1 MRAYLSGKVGKF
13 WNILGPGFT
22 TGAAD
27 DDPSGIATYSQAG
40 AQFGLSLLWLSAF
53 SLPLMSIVQEM
64 CARIGIATGRGLA
77 SNIKRHFPKPV
88 LYALTFLLLIANT
101 LNIGADLGAMAQSTL
116 LLFPGLHFG
125 VVVLAFAL
133 LSLGLQI
140 FLSYQV
146 YARYLKWL
154 ALILLAYVF
163 SALWVSGVNWG
174 TVLLTAFTP
183 QIIFSKEVLLMI
195 CAILGTTISPY
206 LFFWQTAQ
214 EVEEEISKGE
224 TSIKK
229 RQAGVTPLAIRDMR
243 IDVWFGML
251 FSNVIMFFIITA
263 TALTIFNTGGGQITS
278 AADAAVALKPFVGN
292 LAYLV
297 FTLGILGTGLLAIP
311 VLAGSAAY
319 AMSESLGLKEGLS
332 KKWYQA
338 IPFYIILTL
347 SVLVGMCINFLGI
360 DTIKALIYSA
370 VLNGFVAP
378 FILAA
383 IVILSQNKKVMG
395 KYVNNIVTTTL
406 GWGVV
411 IIMAI
416 VSVFAVISFI

>member
-1 MRAYLSGKVGKF
+1 MSVFSKKASRF

-40 AQFGLSLLWLSAF
+40 AQFGLHLLWLAAF
-53 SLPLMSIVQEM
+53 SFPLMGIVQEM

-77 SNIKRHFPKPV
+77 ANIKRHFPRPV
-88 LYALTFLLLIANT
+88 LYTLTILLVFANT

-116 LLFPGLHFG
+116 LLFPQFRFG
-125 VVVLAFAL
+125 YVVIAFAV

-140 FLSYQV
+140 FLSYST
-146 YARYLKWL
+146 YAKYLKWL

-163 SALWVSGVNWG
+163 SSLSVKGVDWLS
-174 TVLLTAFTP
+174 VIRHAFTP
-183 QIIFSKEVLLMI
+183 EIVFSKSTLLMI

-206 LFFWQTAQ
+206 LFFWQTSQ
-214 EVEEEISKGE
+214 EIEEEIAKGE

-229 RQAGVTPLAIRDMR
+229 RKAAVTPHGIKNMR

-263 TALTIFNTGGGQITS
+263 TAFTIFGQSGSITT
-278 AADAAVALKPFVGN
+278 AADAAVALKPFVGD

-297 FTLGILGTGLLAIP
+297 FTLGIVGTGLLAIP
-311 VLAGSAAY
+311 VLAGSATY
-319 AMSESLGLKEGLS
+319 AVSESLGLKEGLN
-332 KKWYQA
+332 KKWFQA
-338 IPFYIILTL
+338 VPFYVILIL
-347 SVLVGMCINFLGI
+347 SVLVGMSINFLQI

-370 VLNGFVAP
+370 VLNGVVAP

-395 KYVNNIVTTTL
+395 REVNNKVTTML

-411 IIMAI
+411 VIMTVVSIFAI
-416 VSVFAVISFI
+416 ASFL

>member
-1 MRAYLSGKVGKF
+1 MSIFSKKASRF
-13 WNILGPGFT
+13 WQILGPGFT

-40 AQFGLSLLWLSAF
+40 ARFGLSMLWLAAF
-53 SLPLMSIVQEM
+53 SLPLMGVVQEM

-77 SNIKRHFPKPV
+77 ANIKTHFPRPI
-88 LYALTFLLLIANT
+88 LYLLTILLVGANT

-116 LLFPGLHFG
+116 LLFPHIRFSF
-125 VVVLAFAL
+125 VVLGFAV

-140 FLSYQV
+140 FLSYSV

-163 SALWVSGVNWG
+163 SALWVKGVHWG
-174 TVLLTAFTP
+174 DVLLHAITP
-183 QIIFSKEVLLMI
+183 QIVFSKESLLMI

-214 EVEEEISKGE
+214 EVEEEIAKGQ

-229 RQAGVTPLAIRDMR
+229 RKAAITPLAIRDMR

-251 FSNVIMFFIITA
+251 FSNVIMFFIIAA
-263 TALTIFNTGGGQITS
+263 TALTIFGMSGNITS
-278 AADAAVALKPFVGN
+278 AADAALALKPFVGD

-297 FTLGILGTGLLAIP
+297 FTLGIVGTGLLAIP

-319 AMSESLGLKEGLS
+319 AMSESLGLKEGLN

-338 IPFYIILTL
+338 VPFYVILIL
-347 SVLVGMCINFLGI
+347 SVLIGMCINFLQI

-370 VLNGFVAP
+370 VLNGVVAP

-395 KYVNNIVTTTL
+395 REVNSKLTTIV

-411 IIMAI
+411 AIMVV
-416 VSVFAVISFI
+416 VSVFAIFSFF

>member
-1 MRAYLSGKVGKF
+1 MKSFLGRRISHF
-13 WNILGPGFT
+13 WEILGPGFT

-40 AQFGLSLLWLSAF
+40 AQFGLSLLWLAAF
-53 SLPLMSIVQEM
+53 SLPLMAVIQEM

-77 SNIKRHFPKPV
+77 SNIKRHFPKSV
-88 LYALTFLLLIANT
+88 LYSLTILLFLANT

-116 LLFPGLHFG
+116 LLFPHLRFG
-125 VVVLAFAL
+125 YVVLGFAA
-133 LSLGLQI
+133 LSLILQI
-140 FLSYQV
+140 FLSYGV
-146 YARYLKWL
+146 YSKYLKYL
-154 ALILLAYVF
+154 ALVLLAYVF
-163 SALWVSGVNWG
+163 SALWVQGVNWG
-174 TVLLTAFTP
+174 EVILKAFTP
-183 QIIFSKEVLLMI
+183 QFLFSKQALLMI

-214 EVEEEISKGE
+214 EVEEGIANGE

-229 RQAGVTPLAIRDMR
+229 RQDSATALSYRNMR

-251 FSNVIMFFIITA
+251 FSNLIMFFIITA
-263 TALTIFNTGGGQITS
+263 TALTIFGNAGTITS

-297 FTLGILGTGLLAIP
+297 FTLGIVGTGLLAIP

-319 AMSESLGLKEGLS
+319 ATSESLGLKEGLS
-332 KKWYQA
+332 KKWFQA
-338 IPFYIILTL
+338 VPFYLILTL
-347 SVLVGMCINFLGI
+347 SVIVGMCINFFNI

-395 KYVNNIVTTTL
+395 KAVNNKFTTVF
-406 GWGVV
+406 GWLVV
-411 IIMAI
+411 LIMVV
-416 VSVFAVISFI
+416 VSIFAVYSII

>member
-1 MRAYLSGKVGKF
+1 MSVLSKKASRF
-13 WNILGPGFT
+13 WQILGPGFT

-40 AQFGLSLLWLSAF
+40 ARFGLSLLWLSLF
-53 SLPLMSIVQEM
+53 SLPLMAIVQEM

-77 SNIKRHFPKPV
+77 ANIKRHFPRPV
-88 LYALTFLLLIANT
+88 LYSLTIMLLVANT

-116 LLFPGLHFG
+116 LLFPHMHFG
-125 VVVLAFAL
+125 VVVLGFAL
-133 LSLGLQI
+133 LSLLLQI
-140 FLSYQV
+140 FLSYSV

-163 SALWVSGVNWG
+163 SALLVKGVNWG
-174 TVLLTAFTP
+174 DVLLHAITP
-183 QIIFSKEVLLMI
+183 QIIFSKETLLMI

-214 EVEEEISKGE
+214 EVEEEIAKGE

-229 RQAGVTPLAIRDMR
+229 RVSAASPLSYRDMR

-251 FSNVIMFFIITA
+251 FSNIIMFFIITA
-263 TALTIFNTGGGQITS
+263 TALTIFGGSKNIGS
-278 AADAAVALKPFVGN
+278 AADAALALKPFVGD

-319 AMSESLGLKEGLS
+319 AMSESMGLKEGLS

-338 IPFYIILTL
+338 VPFYLILTL
-347 SVLVGMCINFLGI
+347 SVLVGMCINFFQI

-370 VLNGFVAP
+370 VLNGVVAP

-395 KYVNNIVTTTL
+395 KAVNNMFTTIS
-406 GWGVV
+406 GWAVV
-411 IIMAI
+411 IIMVL
-416 VSVFAVISFI
+416 VSIFAVASFW